1 MINIPGVGKKT
12 AKKMNTM
19 SITIIGDLA
28 RYDIQRLV
36 ESFGRNMG
44 VYFHNAITGKDADPV
59 HEVVKSESISRMS
72 TLHENTR
79 DLNVLLAGTDQLI
92 LSIHKDLLNSHF
104 NFKRVGIIIILDDLS
119 TRSKSKILS
128 ISSDKLF
135 LIKKTIQS
143 LFDSFLSESKME
155 IRRIGVKIS
164 QLSVNEEK
172 QKKLSTFL

>member
-1 MINIPGVGKKT
+1 
-12 AKKMNTM
+12 
-19 SITIIGDLA
+19 
-28 RYDIQRLV
+28 
-36 ESFGRNMG
+36 MG
-44 VYFHNAITGKDADPV
+44 VYFYNAVNGKDADPV
-59 HEVVKSESISRMS
+59 HEFVKLESISRMS
-72 TLHENTR
+72 TLRENTR
-79 DLNVLLAGTDQLI
+79 DLAVLLAGTDQLI

-104 NFKRVGIIIILDDLS
+104 DFKRVGIIMIMDDLS
-119 TRSKSKILS
+119 TRSKSKTLS